1 MRSAEQIEKI
11 LSRFYSAKKTSA
23 KTNAEIDKAI
33 IAEAVAEYEQVN
45 QKQSAIKL
53 NRWSIIMKKPI
64 SKMAVAAVFV
74 IAAALSIMFVDKAA
88 TPAYALEQTIEAMR
102 YVNSIH
108 AYSTD
113 WDGSQGQAWIKMNP
127 ETGKEECYHADQG
140 NLLIIAKPHTTYY
153 YHRDKNLVRIIEKY
167 VPASS
172 VSFSRIFEELPKWVQ
187 EHGGK
192 YEFKN
197 KFDKKLQMEIIE
209 IHVDLPSLE
218 KEFRIYVDPQTKL
231 PITLEA
237 IRCKPGQGVKS
248 IDSIEYNVLIPD
260 GIFEFEPPEGAE
272 VKYE

>member
-1 MRSAEQIEKI
+1 MRSSDDIKRYFKKAE
-11 LSRFYSAKKTSA
+11 LSTNPDADEQVLKQMLSVSKKTT
-23 KTNAEIDKAI
+23 TN
-33 IAEAVAEYEQVN
+33 N
-45 QKQSAIKL
+45 SAIKL
-53 NRWSIIMKKPI
+53 NKWSTIMKKPI
-64 SKMAVAAVFV
+64 SKMAVAAVLV
-74 IAAALSIMFVDKAA
+74 IAAALTIIFLDKA
-88 TPAYALEQTIEAMR
+88 TTTAYALEQTIEAMR
-102 YVNSIH
+102 YVSSIH

-172 VSFSRIFEELPKWVQ
+172 VSLSRIFEELPKWVQ
-187 EHGGK
+187 DHGGK
-192 YEFKN
+192 YEFHN